1 MQNISLLEPKQ
12 KILNKTNID
21 TYSNHKKLP
30 FSYRQT
36 GFILAAIEF
45 FIVILLSII
54 SHISYSLLAFGTYG
68 EFDISLGV
76 GIFCAFL
83 YVFFMEGRKMYEP
96 SIITQ
101 SEGIKKSVISTWII
115 IFCSMLA
122 AAFLLK
128 ISWSFSRGSV
138 VFLFMSGLVILSTN
152 RILAARFLR
161 FLIAGNYL
169 AHGRRVVLL
178 GDIQQL
184 SGRNIPE
191 TLGLCGYHVT
201 EQFGISTE
209 PNGNRF
215 KNLRQ
220 IATPIELM
228 KTYIRDNRVDE
239 ILLVFS
245 STDQRLVEMVS
256 DRLREIPLPTKL
268 LLDQHTTGLLNR
280 PLANIGSSKAIELQ
294 GGPLNYSQQTMK
306 RIFDLSIA
314 SVGLITLAPLLLIIA
329 LLIKLDSSGPVMF
342 RQRRAGF
349 NGRTFEIFKFRS
361 MITLDDEGSI
371 KQATKND
378 ERVTR
383 IGRWLRK
390 LSLDELPQ
398 LLNVLQGNMSIV
410 GPRPHALSHDSKY
423 NDLIATYALRHHVKP
438 GITGWAQVH
447 GYRGETSTLKLME
460 ARVEHDLWYIKHW
473 TMKLD
478 IETVYLTILHI
489 LRSKNVY

>member
-1 MQNISLLEPKQ
+1 MQNISLLETKQ
-12 KILNKTNID
+12 NFSNKANLDSISD
-21 TYSNHKKLP
+21 HKKLP
-30 FSYRQT
+30 FSYNQT
-36 GFILAAIEF
+36 GFILATIEF
-45 FIVILLSII
+45 FIIISLSII
-54 SHISYSLLAFGTYG
+54 SHISYSLIAFGNVG
-68 EFDISLGV
+68 DLDISFGV
-76 GIFCAFL
+76 GILCAFL
-83 YVFFMEGRKMYEP
+83 YVFFMEGRKLYEP
-96 SIITQ
+96 SMITQ
-101 SEGIKKSVISTWII
+101 SEGIRKNVIFTWLF
-115 IFCSMLA
+115 IFCSMIT

-128 ISWSFSRGSV
+128 ISWNFSRGSLI
-138 VFLFMSGLVILSTN
+138 FLFTSGLIILSIN
-152 RILAARFLR
+152 RMLVARFLR
-161 FLIAGNYL
+161 FLIFGNYL

-178 GDIQQL
+178 GDIQQI

-228 KTYIRDNRVDE
+228 KTFIRENRVDE

-245 STDQRLVEMVS
+245 SKDQRLVEMVS

-268 LLDQHTTGLLNR
+268 LVDQYTSELLNR
-280 PLANIGSSKAIELQ
+280 PVAAIGSSKAIELQ

-306 RIFDLSIA
+306 RIFDVSIA
-314 SVGLITLAPLLLIIA
+314 LLGLVVLAPIFLIIA
-329 LLIKLDSSGPVMF
+329 LLIKLDSPGPVMF

-361 MITLDDEGSI
+361 MVTLDDEADI

-378 ERVTR
+378 KRVTR

-390 LSLDELPQ
+390 SSLDELPQ

-473 TMKLD
+473 NMKLD
-478 IETVYLTILHI
+478 FQTIYLTILHI
-489 LRSKNVY
+489 LRPKNVY